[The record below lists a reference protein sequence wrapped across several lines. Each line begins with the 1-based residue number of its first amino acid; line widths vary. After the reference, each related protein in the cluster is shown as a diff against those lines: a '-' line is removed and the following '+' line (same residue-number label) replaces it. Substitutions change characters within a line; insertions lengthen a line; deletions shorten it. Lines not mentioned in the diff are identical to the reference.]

1 MGNLLVWVEITVKK
15 WLIFILIKKKQHLLK
30 TCQFLQIIQ
39 LDFLYYFNNNY
50 TKKIL
55 IKNVNK
61 KMEEFR
67 DDKK

>member
-30 TCQFLQIIQ
+30 TWQFLQIIQ